1 VSDWLSSDIGR
12 VTVIIVGALIL
23 YLIVRLFSRRFFNAS
38 IRAAGDRIT
47 EARERRLKT
56 IAGVIRGLLVAIIII
71 TATLMVLNELD
82 YSIGPLLAG
91 AGIAG
96 VALGFGAQT
105 LIKDLIGGYFVI
117 MEGQFLV
124 GDWIEV
130 EGQTRG
136 VGGTVEEIRMRTTL
150 LRDIEGTLHIVP
162 NGEIG
167 IASNFTRGWARAV
180 VDIDIYYKED
190 IDKVLALLREVC
202 SRAPEVMKLAEYIT
216 EGPTVLG
223 VQELH
228 GRTVV
233 VRVAAT
239 TEPYN
244 KIPVGRELQGLLV
257 RELEQNG
264 VTLGRG
270 VGGGTI

>member
-1 VSDWLSSDIGR
+1 
-12 VTVIIVGALIL
+12 
-23 YLIVRLFSRRFFNAS
+23 
-38 IRAAGDRIT
+38 
-47 EARERRLKT
+47 
-56 IAGVIRGLLVAIIII
+56 
-71 TATLMVLNELD
+71 
-82 YSIGPLLAG
+82 
-91 AGIAG
+91 
-96 VALGFGAQT
+96 
-105 LIKDLIGGYFVI
+105 
-117 MEGQFLV
+117 
-124 GDWIEV
+124 
-130 EGQTRG
+130 
-136 VGGTVEEIRMRTTL
+136 MRTTL

-216 EGPTVLG
+216 EGPKVLG